1 MNPLPNIQPTWF
13 DSLGYFQGV
22 LPEDC
27 VSDCSHAGAC
37 DDDVAYWRERLDFT
51 VPRDRAIA
59 YLREFGAWTREELAA
74 KTDDE
79 LAEIILWSA
88 CCDIRESGEW
98 FGLLH

>member
-1 MNPLPNIQPTWF
+1 MNTLPNITPVWF
-13 DSLGYFQGV
+13 DSQGFLLGV

-27 VSDCSHAGAC
+27 VSDCSHSGPC
-37 DDDVAYWRERLDFT
+37 DADVEYWRARLDFT

-59 YLREFGAWTREELAA
+59 YLREFGARTAEELAA

-79 LAEIILWSA
+79 LAKVVLWSA

-98 FGLLH
+98 LGLIH